1 VQLEH
6 IGVVGNCQFAALIE
20 RSGAVVF
27 CCLPRFDSE
36 PVFSTMLD
44 EQDGGTFVVGAA
56 DGSPGVQRYLDN
68 TNVLETRFTTP
79 EGTFRVLDF
88 APRFQQFERM
98 FRPTKLIRIVEPIA
112 GTPSV
117 RIVCDPRLG
126 WSKQRPRRDAGS
138 HHISYHGFSSELRL
152 TTDVPL
158 SYLEGIPFALTEKKH
173 LVLAWGEP
181 VQEAL
186 PSLCDRFLVETVRYW
201 QRWVKHCDI
210 PPMFQQQ
217 VIRSALALKLH
228 CFEDTGAIVAALTTS
243 IPEAPGSGRNWDY
256 RYCWLRD
263 AYYVL
268 DAFRLLGHFEEREQ
282 FIGYLLNIAAGKP
295 DLDLAPLYRVDGR
308 CDLDE
313 EILEHWPGYE
323 GDRPVR
329 IGNGAA
335 THHQHDIFG
344 EMVLAL
350 APVFMDD
357 RFKAEQTKSTLELL
371 FSLGK
376 KAIKVAGTP
385 DAGIWEVRKAWEPQT
400 FSTIMCW
407 AAADRVAKVAAR
419 HAPERHAEFAQAAEK
434 IRAEILDRAYDPKL
448 NSLVAQYGSKDL
460 DASLLQAVTLRFL
473 PPNDPAMRGT
483 IDAVVKDLG
492 QERWLLRYRQDD
504 GLGATTAAFVIC
516 TFWLI
521 ESLAVVGR
529 VEEARDALHRAIEQ
543 LAPLGLMSEDWETSS
558 MRMYGN
564 FPQAYSHV
572 GLIHAAFAASPK
584 WDDVL

>member
-1 VQLEH
+1 
-6 IGVVGNCQFAALIE
+6 
-20 RSGAVVF
+20 
-27 CCLPRFDSE
+27 
-36 PVFSTMLD
+36 MLD
-44 EQDGGTFVVGAA
+44 EQDGGSFRIGPA
-56 DGSPGVQRYLDN
+56 DGAPGIQRYIDN
-68 TNVLETRFTTP
+68 TNVLETVFTTP
-79 EGTFRVLDF
+79 EGSFRVLDF
-88 APRFQQFERM
+88 APRFVQFERT
-98 FRPTKLIRIVEPIA
+98 FRPTKLVRIVEPLS
-112 GTPSV
+112 GTPRV

-126 WSKQRPRRDAGS
+126 WSKEKPKRDTGS

-158 SYLEGIPFALTEKKH
+158 SYVEGIPFALTEKKH
-173 LVLAWGEP
+173 LVLAWGSPVEEP
-181 VQEAL
+181 LAQ
-186 PSLCDRFLVETVRYW
+186 LCDRFLVETTRYW
-201 QRWVKHCDI
+201 QTWVKHCDI

-228 CFEDTGAIVAALTTS
+228 CFEDTGAIVAAITTS

-282 FIGYLLNIAAGKP
+282 FISYLLNIAAGTP

-308 CDLDE
+308 NDLEE
-313 EILEHWPGYE
+313 EILTNWPGYE
-323 GDRPVR
+323 GDQPVR

-357 RFKAEQTKSTLELL
+357 RFKAEQTKSTLDLL
-371 FSLGK
+371 FKLAQ

-400 FSTIMCW
+400 FSTVMCW

-419 HAPERHAEFAQAAEK
+419 HAPERHDEFRAAADK
-434 IRAEILDRAYDPKL
+434 IRAEILDRAYDPEL
-448 NSLVAQYGSKDL
+448 QSLVAQYGSKDL

-473 PPNDPAMRGT
+473 PPSDPAMRGT

-504 GLGATTAAFVIC
+504 GLGQTTAAFVIC

-521 ESLAVVGR
+521 EALAVVGR
-529 VEEARDALHRAIEQ
+529 VDEAREALHRAIEQ
-543 LAPLGLMSEDWETSS
+543 LGPLGLMSEDWETSS